1 MPEAIREVL
10 LRAVPSTAP
19 EPEPSPDE
27 ETGDNVV
34 VNFPGG
40 GGGEGRRPGSP
51 VQWREFERLPTGA
64 IIERRYDKDGN
75 EKLVGVLGLDVRVL
89 RVEQLEDT
97 TDDDTDSTDREL
109 AGSIA

>member
-1 MPEAIREVL
+1 MK
-10 LRAVPSTAP
+10 S
-19 EPEPSPDE
+19 
-27 ETGDNVV
+27 GDNVV

-75 EKLVGVLGLDVRVL
+75 EKLVGVLSLDVRVL

-97 TDDDTDSTDREL
+97 TDDDDRRCRTRS
-109 AGSIA
+109 AGGVRGSG